1 MNRGKIALVLALVL
15 TLCVVPAL
23 AEEDTPADGSAA
35 PAAEGAPAGDSAGEE
50 GAPAGEDTG
59 EGEASPEER
68 AEIDTAGDDEETG
81 GEKSGGVWPEGY
93 DGLTPWVTS
102 VDDDLIFTGEN
113 DFRSLRFQDLRDR
126 VLEGNLSA
134 LMLEESIASI
144 DAIDFTRM
152 HMDLASQLNSLEY
165 AQAMYAQIPV
175 ANAFEGAMQGFVISN
190 LQSSYSALSGTVTEL
205 ATGRLQKD
213 YAAAKRQLQNAREQM
228 VIGAESLYITILEL
242 EQTKETLQ
250 RNLEAVDR
258 SMEEMEL
265 RYQLGQISALTLEQ
279 VKSGRASLQSSLS
292 TLDMNLKRCKLQMQ
306 AMIGAGLN
314 GSLVLSPL
322 PELDSA
328 MIDCMDLNADLSE
341 AKDKSYDLFA
351 AKKKLDEASDDYDD
365 TQASYARDTYN
376 LRSARH
382 TYEAAKYEYQVSVQN
397 FEMGFRNAYD
407 AVKDYRQ
414 ILNAAQ
420 TTLAFQES
428 TYASMEL
435 KYQQGTISHNALLT
449 AADELAEAK
458 DTVATAKR
466 NLFTAYRTYYW
477 AVNYGIMNS
486 AGNAG

>member
-1 MNRGKIALVLALVL
+1 MNRGKIALALALVL
-15 TLCVVPAL
+15 ALCMVPAL
-23 AEEDTPADGSAA
+23 AEGEDAAHQAEHRAEAVSGEAVAGAEETGEGSGEAPEKTAPEKPATEEDGAGAPA
-35 PAAEGAPAGDSAGEE
+35 PAAG
-50 GAPAGEDTG
+50 
-59 EGEASPEER
+59 R
-68 AEIDTAGDDEETG
+68 Q
-81 GEKSGGVWPEGY
+81 SGGVWQEGR
-93 DGLTPWVTS
+93 DGLTPWITGE
-102 VDDDLIFTGEN
+102 DADLVFTGEN

-126 VLEGNLSA
+126 VLEGSLSA

-152 HMDLASQLNSLEY
+152 YLDLASQMNSLEY

-190 LQSSYSALSGTVTEL
+190 LQSSYSALNSTVTEL

-213 YAAAKRQLQNAREQM
+213 YAAAKRQLQNARDQM

-242 EQTKETLQ
+242 EQTKSTLQ
-250 RNLEAVDR
+250 RNLDAVNR

-265 RYQLGQISALTLEQ
+265 RYQLGQIAALTLEQ

-292 TLDMNLKRCKLQMQ
+292 TLDMNLKRCKLQLQ
-306 AMIGAGLN
+306 AMIGESLS

-351 AKKKLDEASDDYDD
+351 ARKKLNEASDTYDD
-365 TQASYARDTYN
+365 AQESYAQGTYN

-382 TYEAAKYEYQVSVQN
+382 TYESALYEYKASVQN

-414 ILNAAQ
+414 VLNAAQ

-428 TYASMEL
+428 SYASMEL
-435 KYQQGTISHNALLT
+435 KYRQGAISHNALLT

-458 DTVATAKR
+458 DTVSTAKR
-466 NLFTAYRTYYW
+466 NLFTAYRTYFW
-477 AVNYGIMNS
+477 ALNYGVMNS